1 MRYFLLLSIF
11 FVFGTIQ
18 AQQSLS
24 FSQNLLIDNIED
36 TVPANKVWK
45 VVSILYSSPVA
56 NIQGGNQNDNIVV
69 DGTNLTVR
77 SSRSTNGG
85 YNGITW
91 GAWEQSLPIWLPA
104 GTRLRTGSNV
114 YRISVLEFDVV
125 P

>member
-1 MRYFLLLSIF
+1 MRYFLLLSF
-11 FVFGTIQ
+11 FLGFHTIQ

-45 VVSILYSSPVA
+45 VVSILYSNPVA
-56 NIQGGNQNDNIVV
+56 NIQGGNQNDNVVV

-77 SSRSTNGG
+77 SSRSSNGG
-85 YNGITW
+85 YNAVTW
-91 GAWEQSLPIWLPA
+91 GVWEQSLPIWLPA
-104 GTRLRTGSNV
+104 GTRLRTGTNV